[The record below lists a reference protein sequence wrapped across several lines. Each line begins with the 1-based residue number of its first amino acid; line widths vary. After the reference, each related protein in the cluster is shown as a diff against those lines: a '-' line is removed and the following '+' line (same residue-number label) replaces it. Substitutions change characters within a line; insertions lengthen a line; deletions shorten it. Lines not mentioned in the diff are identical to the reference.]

1 MSHSLFMKRNSGFTL
16 MELLIVIGVLGI
28 LAAGL
33 LAAID
38 PFEQLKKARDSNY
51 RSGAI
56 ELLSSI
62 QRYYA
67 NHGYFPWRNTSV
79 TGAGTCTTDT
89 ATVLANSS
97 NTSSSSATVLTVGA
111 NQDAEVVPCLTDLIS
126 DGELKSTFSQ
136 GLNTTVYLSSW
147 SKTSVRVC
155 FSPESKSNRSDS
167 QTMYHY
173 DEVSNTIIEGCTTE
187 QKDAGECVQCFQ

>member
-1 MSHSLFMKRNSGFTL
+1 

-51 RSGAI
+51 RSAAI
-56 ELLSSI
+56 ELLSAT

-67 NHGYFPWRNTSV
+67 NHGYFPWTND
-79 TGAGTCTTDT
+79 GQCETDT
-89 ATVLANSS
+89 MAHLDPTKLASG
-97 NTSSSSATVLTVGA
+97 SADTLAMGG
-111 NQDAEVVPCLTDLIS
+111 DAGFDNFTNCLTDLIN

-136 GLNTTVYLSSW
+136 GLNTTVFLSTW
-147 SKTSVRVC
+147 GKTSVRVC
-155 FSPESKSNRSDS
+155 YMPESKSNRADKSTNMSVSD
-167 QTMYHY
+167 TEFAPLNM
-173 DEVSNTIIEGCTTE
+173 GCTVE
-187 QKDAGECVQCFQ
+187 QREAGECVQCFQ

>member
-1 MSHSLFMKRNSGFTL
+1 MKRNSGFTL

-56 ELLSSI
+56 ELLSAI

-67 NHGYFPWRNTSV
+67 NHGYFPWRNTAAAGS
-79 TGAGTCTTDT
+79 GTCTGDNA
-89 ATVLANSS
+89 ATLANPSNVSS
-97 NTSSSSATVLTVGA
+97 TSALVVAIGA
-111 NQDAEVVPCLTDLIS
+111 NQDADVASCLTDLIG
-126 DGELKSTFSQ
+126 DGELKTTFSQ

-155 FSPESKSNRSDS
+155 FSPESKSSRSDS
-167 QTMYHY
+167 QTLFHL
-173 DEVSNTIIEGCTTE
+173 DNVETPTLVVNGCSPTE
-187 QKDAGECVQCFQ
+187 KDAGACLQCFQ

>member
-1 MSHSLFMKRNSGFTL
+1 

-56 ELLSSI
+56 ELLSAV

-67 NHGYFPWRNTSV
+67 NHGYFPWRNTASA
-79 TGAGTCTTDT
+79 GSGTCTGDNV
-89 ATVLANSS
+89 ATLANPANVSS
-97 NTSSSSATVLTVGA
+97 TSALVVEIGS
-111 NQDAEVVPCLTDLIS
+111 NQDAAVTPCIDDLIG
-126 DGELKSTFSQ
+126 DGELKTTFSQ
-136 GLNTTVYLSSW
+136 GLNTTVYISSW

-155 FSPESKSNRSDS
+155 FSPESKSSRSDS
-167 QTMYHY
+167 QTLFHL
-173 DEVSNTIIEGCTTE
+173 DSVSDPTLVVNGCSQAE
-187 QKDAGECVQCFQ
+187 KDSGSCLQCFQ

>member
-1 MSHSLFMKRNSGFTL
+1 MKNKGFTL

-56 ELLSSI
+56 EFLQSL

-67 NHGYFPWRNTSV
+67 NHGYFPWRAS
-79 TGAGTCTTDT
+79 GTACATDNSATLAPTTPVASLAAATVKVGSTQDT
-89 ATVLANSS
+89 AIKTCI
-97 NTSSSSATVLTVGA
+97 
-111 NQDAEVVPCLTDLIS
+111 DDLIA
-126 DGELKSTFSQ
+126 DGELKTTFSQ
-136 GLNTTVYLSSW
+136 GLNTTLYLSSW
-147 SKTSVRVC
+147 AKTSVRVC
-155 FSPESKSNRSDS
+155 YSPESKSVRNDA
-167 QTMYHY
+167 QTNLHL
-173 DEVSNTIIEGCTTE
+173 EGTPSLVAEGCTSV
-187 QKDAGECVQCFQ
+187 QRLAGDCLQCYQ

>member
-1 MSHSLFMKRNSGFTL
+1 MKTKGFTL

-56 ELLSSI
+56 ELLQSV

-67 NHGYFPWRNTSV
+67 NHGYFPWRASGTACA
-79 TGAGTCTTDT
+79 TGNAAILAPTTDT
-89 ATVLANSS
+89 ASLDADV
-97 NTSSSSATVLTVGA
+97 VKVGA
-111 NQDAEVVPCLTDLIS
+111 NQDAAFGDCVTDLIA

-136 GLNTTVYLSSW
+136 GLNTTVYISSW
-147 SKTSVRVC
+147 TKTDVRVC
-155 FSPESKSNRSDS
+155 FSPESKASRNDTQTAFNLHASDGS
-167 QTMYHY
+167 I
-173 DEVSNTIIEGCTTE
+173 DLGCSAA
-187 QKDAGECVQCFQ
+187 QKAAGTCLQCFQ

>member
-1 MSHSLFMKRNSGFTL
+1 MKRNSGFTL

-67 NHGYFPWRNTSV
+67 NHGYFPWRNSSNNGT
-79 TGAGTCTTDT
+79 GTCT
-89 ATVLANSS
+89 ALAASVLANTSNVSS
-97 NTSSSSATVLTVGA
+97 VTATVLTVGA
-111 NQDAEVVPCLTDLIS
+111 NQEAAVVPCLQDLVE

-155 FSPESKSNRSDS
+155 FSPESKSNRSDAS
-167 QTMYHY
+167 TMFHY
-173 DEVSNTIIEGCTTE
+173 DDQNDVIAEGCSDE
-187 QKDAGECVQCFQ
+187 QRDAGECVQCFQ